1 MVVLQPREDSGSVF
15 STTNNQE
22 AEEGNHTPATSL
34 FQAEQT
40 QPSPP
45 PSRALLPY
53 CTGHSPSTTLKAMWP
68 TGNRENE
75 VVSLGLSGWIYECL
89 LFLIILKAWAHS
101 VHFIEDAPLF
111 AEYWHRA
118 FVALPLYKVSNDG
131 NNLQF
136 TQKLRNYLHD
146 VKMEI
151 KINLLKDLTIF
162 FLEWLQNPELG
173 WHVKNSETALSCTIP
188 KLNIAVKQVILL
200 ARLRKQGEQ
209 QLCVWQT
216 KYL

>member
-22 AEEGNHTPATSL
+22 AEEGNHTPPDFSFPGWTNPALPTSVTGS
-34 FQAEQT
+34 A
-40 QPSPP
+40 
-45 PSRALLPY
+45 ALLYGTLTQHNIKSNAAHGEQGKWSGQPGSVWMNLWVSFTSDY
-53 CTGHSPSTTLKAMWP
+53 FKSLSPLSSFHWGCSTICRVLTPSFCCPATLQSKQW
-68 TGNRENE
+68 
-75 VVSLGLSGWIYECL
+75 W
-89 LFLIILKAWAHS
+89 K
-101 VHFIEDAPLF
+101 
-111 AEYWHRA
+111 
-118 FVALPLYKVSNDG
+118 
-131 NNLQF
+131 QF